1 MTCDN
6 CEALKM
12 RRDTYK
18 AELERCRTLLTDID
32 GDLRAD
38 GVTQDSWARLV
49 TQAVMLSIIL
59 GAADALDSEPA

>member
-6 CEALKM
+6 CDIVKM

-32 GDLRAD
+32 RDLRAE

-49 TQAVMLSIIL
+49 TQAVMLSVIL

>member
-6 CEALKM
+6 CDIVKM

-32 GDLRAD
+32 RDLRAD

-49 TQAVMLSIIL
+49 TQAVMLSVIL